1 MAIALRSSSTTGYEG
16 VPGMS
21 AGGTPAEPAGAAE
34 GDVMVYTVYNED
46 SSGITT
52 IDPPTGWTA
61 LTPNS
66 GDHGGVTAMMFQAYI
81 VRTSSAPSRTWAYAN
96 SGAGVA
102 SISAFTG
109 VDTTTPIDASGSYS
123 SQSGT
128 PNTSSVTTATA
139 NAMLLWASGDYN
151 AGQTD
156 DPTGFTAITAAN
168 PLFMSYKLQAGAGA
182 SGALTGTGNATGWC
196 RTLALKPAVTVSAA
210 ITGTAQPSATET
222 EIVAGGETIII
233 TLTGDTWI
241 AAGAGSFD
249 LQRDEIIAGIDSA
262 QSEALGWDAVPKI
275 TQSLGGVVRTSDTVV
290 TITLDAF
297 ATYSIT
303 ANETITVTVPGTALT
318 GGSPIVASP
327 TFSITDVSSTAVRDI
342 IGMGVV
348 PFAR

>member
-1 MAIALRSSSTTGYEG
+1 MGIYKRDGGSESNPTFAF
-16 VPGMS
+16 S
-21 AGGTPAEPAGAAE
+21 ACGHVGA
-34 GDVMVYTVYNED
+34 
-46 SSGITT
+46 
-52 IDPPTGWTA
+52 
-61 LTPNS
+61 
-66 GDHGGVTAMMFQAYI
+66 F
-81 VRTSSAPSRTWAYAN
+81 SAWR
-96 SGAGVA
+96 
-102 SISAFTG
+102 G
-109 VDTTTPIDASGSYS
+109 VDTTTAIDAE
-123 SQSGT
+123 GT
-128 PNTSSVTTATA
+128 GAFGTSSAPAASITTATN
-139 NAMLLWASGDYN
+139 NAMVIACATDYDGTTMDEPSGWTSITKF
-151 AGQTD
+151 AGLSIAYKIQ
-156 DPTGFTAITAAN
+156 AA
-168 PLFMSYKLQAGAGA
+168 AGA
-182 SGALTGTGNATGWC
+182 SGTITFGTSAPNWSC
-196 RTLALKPAVTVSAA
+196 KLIALKPAVTVSAA